1 MENESAS
8 KEEFSEDPE
17 FWPDSSAVQKEVEEV
32 TDNLREA
39 TDQSDLSEKVETLR
53 ESLENLGQEFR
64 GWRGQP
70 HYLETIDGLK
80 QQVDGI
86 QQEWMT
92 VSESMRLQRER
103 LESLLQAFPGVI
115 ETSTLRALTMRLR
128 HLEEVVSDLVESR
141 EHKISTTRTNKQLVI
156 SIVALIVSIIS
167 CGIFVLFRIF
177 PPSS

>member
-1 MENESAS
+1 
-8 KEEFSEDPE
+8 
-17 FWPDSSAVQKEVEEV
+17 
-32 TDNLREA
+32 
-39 TDQSDLSEKVETLR
+39 
-53 ESLENLGQEFR
+53 
-64 GWRGQP
+64 
-70 HYLETIDGLK
+70 
-80 QQVDGI
+80 
-86 QQEWMT
+86 MT